1 MYVVTGGAG
10 FIGSSFIWYLN
21 QQGIEDVL
29 VVDRFSLHPEKWKNL
44 RGLRFRDVLTPEQ
57 LIELVEKSQLIAD
70 YVINLG
76 ACTDTTQ
83 RDFGILL
90 EQNYRFA
97 QRLCRYCLEKKIRFV
112 HASSAATYGLGEK
125 GFSDSLSL
133 LPYLRPLNPYGYSKH
148 LFDLW
153 ALKEGIIEDIVV
165 LKYFNVFGPNE
176 YHKGNMRSMVLKA
189 YEQVLET
196 RKVKLFRST
205 HPDFKDGQQ
214 KRDFI
219 YVKDVVKITYELAT
233 SLHAR
238 GVYNVGTGQARTWID
253 LVSAVFSV
261 LNLPINI
268 EFVDMPEYL
277 RPQYQNFTEA
287 ETGRLKCVL
296 PGLKVTG
303 LEDGVKDYI
312 QNYLSPNRWLG
323 DDLIDSPK
331 GYVLC

>member
-1 MYVVTGGAG
+1 MYVITGGAG

-21 QQGIEDVL
+21 QQGIEDIL
-29 VVDRFSLHPEKWKNL
+29 VVDRFSRHPEKWKNL
-44 RGLRFRDVLTPEQ
+44 RGLKFRDIITPEQ
-57 LIELVEKSQLIAD
+57 LVELIDRNQLIAD

-83 RDFGILL
+83 HDFEFLL
-90 EQNYRFA
+90 DQNYRFA

-153 ALKEGIIEDIVV
+153 ALKEGIIEQIVI

-189 YEQVLET
+189 YEQICKT
-196 RKVKLFRST
+196 GKVKLFRST
-205 HPDFKDGQQ
+205 HPNFKDGEQR
-214 KRDFI
+214 RDFI
-219 YVKDVVKITYELAT
+219 YVKDVVRISYELAI
-233 SLHAR
+233 SPDAG

-253 LVSAVFSV
+253 LVSAVFSA
-261 LNLPINI
+261 LNRPVDI

-277 RPQYQNFTEA
+277 SSQYQNFTKA
-287 ETGRLKCVL
+287 EIDSVEQVLGRVKF
-296 PGLKVTG
+296 TS
-303 LEDGVKDYI
+303 LEDAVMDYV
-312 QNYLSPNRWLG
+312 QNYIVPNRYLG
-323 DDLIDSPK
+323 DDFLDK
-331 GYVLC
+331 AGKDVLC